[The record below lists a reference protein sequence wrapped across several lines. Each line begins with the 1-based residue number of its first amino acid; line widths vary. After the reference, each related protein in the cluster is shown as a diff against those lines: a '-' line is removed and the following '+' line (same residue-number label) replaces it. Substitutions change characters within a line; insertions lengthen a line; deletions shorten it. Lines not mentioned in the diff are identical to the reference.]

1 MDRRFILS
9 RQETVQIFHKMVNRG
24 IFSVQYHILKPAAEN
39 DAKDAA
45 HSWKQSSFN
54 VAKTNYHPTKLND
67 QYAALRCK
75 TSADLGFWCTWRSFA
90 AADELANGLFVLQH
104 RLRHK
109 STLCIPRMT
118 RHSRSSGVW
127 KGIRQTEFCHY
138 FPTRVFSL
146 FSDTEEFAGTEGL
159 DVLWLTQDA
168 DLVRTAWDEHQPI
181 GSSNSSG
188 QHLLFCIRGHLFHNS
203 QEDKGDE
210 KCGWNAQKR
219 CGKLICLS
227 LSAVFLWCTL

>member
-1 MDRRFILS
+1 
-9 RQETVQIFHKMVNRG
+9 MVNRG
-24 IFSVQYHILKPAAEN
+24 IFSVQYQILKPAAEK

-45 HSWKQSSFN
+45 HSWKQSSLN
-54 VAKTNYHPTKLND
+54 VAKTNHHPTELND

-75 TSADLGFWCTWRSFA
+75 TLGWPWILVHLTELCGCRWTCKWNICA
-90 AADELANGLFVLQH
+90 ATKSGFVLQH

-146 FSDTEEFAGTEGL
+146 FSDREEFAGTEGL

-219 CGKLICLS
+219 CGKLIFLS

>member
-1 MDRRFILS
+1 MQNLGWPWILVHLTELCS
-9 RQETVQIFHKMVNRG
+9 CRWT
-24 IFSVQYHILKPAAEN
+24 
-39 DAKDAA
+39 
-45 HSWKQSSFN
+45 
-54 VAKTNYHPTKLND
+54 
-67 QYAALRCK
+67 CK
-75 TSADLGFWCTWRSFA
+75 WIICA
-90 AADELANGLFVLQH
+90 AAKSGFVLQH

-146 FSDTEEFAGTEGL
+146 FSDREEFAGTEGL

-181 GSSNSSG
+181 GSSNPSG
-188 QHLLFCIRGHLFHNS
+188 QHLLLYIRGHLFHNS
-203 QEDKGDE
+203 QEDKGNE
-210 KCGWNAQKR
+210 KWGWNAQKR
-219 CGKLICLS
+219 CGKLIFFYLFQQYFYGAHYNQ
-227 LSAVFLWCTL
+227 LREALKTWQNLG